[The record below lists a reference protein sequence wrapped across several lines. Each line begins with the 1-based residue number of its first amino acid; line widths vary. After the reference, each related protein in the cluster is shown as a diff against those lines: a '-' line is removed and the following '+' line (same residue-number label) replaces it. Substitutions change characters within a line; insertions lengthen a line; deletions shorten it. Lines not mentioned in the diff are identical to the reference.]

1 MIVYSAVHKAIHL
14 HFPKRLAD
22 LRQELHMT
30 TEQLAEKTSIE
41 VKQLKRF
48 ESGYAKPTLDEV
60 HSIADA
66 LGVGID
72 VLLGLPVV

>member
-1 MIVYSAVHKAIHL
+1 MIVYSVVHKAIHL

-22 LRQELHMT
+22 LRQELQMT
-30 TEQLAEKTSIE
+30 YEQLAETTAIE

-48 ESGYAKPTLDEV
+48 ENGYAKPTLDEV
-60 HSIADA
+60 QNIAAA

-72 VLLGLPVV
+72 VLLALPVA